1 MMDNINNIDKTDIVD
16 LGDISI
22 NSIDRSDNNALKKI
36 ENELSHLIDIDKRN
50 WTHFYLLI
58 KEVEDKELWK
68 EKYKSFTQWVKSFC
82 VKTKTHESIIW
93 NRKKAGKV
101 YETYQKVQAKK
112 GIEVLPIEKAN
123 VSADSLVILDKIN
136 KYDQE
141 VASQLVDKVMNKGIT
156 KKDLREVYKSI
167 RPDNP
172 SRNPHLKQVDL
183 SDELDE
189 IEESQLDVLGV
200 SDISGSLEGEAGS
213 SIDYKNKLSRAEKLT
228 ANEIVKTLSDIEWLG
243 EKPKRKYFKS
253 SFEQNKYRLFTEFPV
268 FVGSESRKSRRMDIL
283 LAENLTTENVWDMYL
298 HCIEIK
304 VSKSDLLNDQKYTEY
319 AEFVDFMWLAV
330 PDELVGIAKE
340 NKFEGCGIISVSN
353 NKAVIVEKAQRLQG
367 FRKIEALKNIALKLI

>member
-1 MMDNINNIDKTDIVD
+1 MDTINTMNNTDSSFKTLQNIEK
-16 LGDISI
+16 
-22 NSIDRSDNNALKKI
+22 
-36 ENELSHLIDIDKRN
+36 ELSNLIDIDKRN

-82 VKTKTHESIIW
+82 VNNKTHESIFW

-101 YETYQKVQAKK
+101 YETYQKVQADK
-112 GIEVLPIEKAN
+112 GIEVPPIEKAN
-123 VSADSLVILDKIN
+123 VSADSLVILDKIS

-183 SDELDE
+183 SDEL
-189 IEESQLDVLGV
+189 EESQLDI
-200 SDISGSLEGEAGS
+200 SDVSGSLEGLEGEAGS

-268 FVGSESRKSRRMDIL
+268 FVGGESRKSRRMDIL

-304 VSKSDLLNDQKYTEY
+304 VSKGDLLNDQKYTEY
-319 AEFVDFMWLAV
+319 AEFIDFMWLAV
-330 PDELVGIAKE
+330 PDELVEVAKE

-353 NKAVIVEKAQRLQG
+353 NKAVIIEKAQKLES
-367 FRKIEALKNIALKLI
+367 FRKIETLKNIALKLI